1 MNYVE
6 FDSTVVNNNII
17 LPSHLKNLENKKV
30 KVRMQIFDNE
40 ILQNDKNESIL
51 AGWKEISQSNVFS
64 EIDDSSEWQ
73 RKIRDEWK

>member
-30 KVRMQIFDNE
+30 KVRMQF
-40 ILQNDKNESIL
+40 
-51 AGWKEISQSNVFS
+51 
-64 EIDDSSEWQ
+64 
-73 RKIRDEWK
+73 